1 MLCVH
6 LLNYTTLKL
15 YIFSG
20 PAWRG
25 KESHCCSPLK
35 LPQELEL
42 YVSKAVSVVDGVLE
56 LRTKRE
62 NIKGNNLAFP
72 NHTAH
77 DAVSLRF
84 RLLLPLLRP
93 ARLVVT
99 LIGLRCVA
107 A

>member
-1 MLCVH
+1 M
-6 LLNYTTLKL
+6 
-15 YIFSG
+15 
-20 PAWRG
+20 RG

-77 DAVSLRF
+77 YPAGYAVSLRF